1 MSRNEIL
8 TETLTCYHC
17 GESCDDGPVMADDKY
32 FCCSGCKL
40 VYELLSENNLC
51 TYYNLNIHPGVSPK
65 QVYNH
70 KFDYLDIPEVSR
82 QLIRFSHE
90 RQSHVTFYLPGMHCS
105 SCIWLLEHM
114 HRIMPAVLQSTVNF
128 QRKEIT
134 LVYKENE
141 TGLAAIASQLTA
153 IGYEPHITL
162 SDLEKNNTTRLDK
175 SRVIKIAIAGFCF
188 GNIMM
193 MSFPE
198 YFGLEAIWQ
207 QEKLQWLFRY
217 LNLLLS
223 LPVLV
228 YAASEFFVSAWKSL
242 RQRYLNIDAPIA
254 LAIVITFS
262 RSLYEVLT
270 GTGAGYFDSMTGIVF
285 FMLIGRYVQN
295 RTYGTLSFERDYKSF
310 FPMAVRV
317 AVNDKEE
324 SRQISQL
331 KSGDIIVIRNQ
342 ELIPADAR
350 LLSSG
355 THIDYS
361 FVSGESAPVTKRQGD
376 LVYAG
381 GRQLDGAIRLEVT
394 RSVSQSYLTEL
405 WNNHKNREKSGP
417 EIPSFIDPINR
428 YFTVAVL
435 GIAVIASLYW
445 LFTDPSKALNALSA
459 VLIVACPCGL
469 LLTSTFTNGS
479 IIRLMG
485 RLGCY
490 LKNAGAIE
498 SMATADT
505 IVFDKTGTIT
515 HGSHVIFKGT
525 LTAHELEMAV
535 SLAAQS
541 AHVLSRKISGQY
553 ENTRRLMVTDFS
565 ELLGK
570 GICGTVDGK
579 YVMMGSDRFILGW
592 SEHPDSRSSS
602 VYVSIDGRLKGFF
615 SINSTYR
622 SGLAETIGSL
632 KKAYEMHMLSGDHPV
647 ERAQLEQFFP
657 SPSLHFNQKP
667 EDKLNYIR
675 QLQAGGKKV
684 IMVGDGL
691 NDAHAFNQS
700 NAAIAVSDDASHFSP
715 ACDAIL
721 DGAAFR
727 QLPTLLHI
735 ASQGRRIIAACFT
748 FSLIYNL
755 AGLVFAVQGTLSPV
769 IAAILMPASSI
780 SIVLIS
786 TLSVYILGK
795 RSAIKSKADEHQP
808 AS

>member
-1 MSRNEIL
+1 MSRNEVL
-8 TETLTCYHC
+8 TETFACYHC
-17 GESCDDGPVMADDKY
+17 GESCDNDPVRADGKH

-82 QLIRFSHE
+82 QLIHFSHDG
-90 RQSHVTFYLPGMHCS
+90 QAHITFYLPGMHCS

-114 HRIMPAVLQSTVNF
+114 NRIMPSVLQSTVNF
-128 QRKEIT
+128 QRREVS
-134 LVYKENE
+134 LVYKETE
-141 TGLAAIASQLTA
+141 TGLSAIASQLTA

-162 SDLEKNNTTRLDK
+162 NDIENNKTPRVDKN
-175 SRVIKIAIAGFCF
+175 RVIKIAVSGFCF

-198 YFGLEAIWQ
+198 YFGLEAMWQ
-207 QEKLQWLFRY
+207 QERLQWLFRY

-228 YAASEFFVSAWKSL
+228 YAASDFFISAWKSI

-254 LAIVITFS
+254 LAIAVTFL
-262 RSLYEVLT
+262 RSLYEVSS

-295 RTYGTLSFERDYKSF
+295 RTYDTLSFERDYRSY
-310 FPMAVRV
+310 FPLAVRV
-317 AVNDKEE
+317 LVNGKEE
-324 SRQISQL
+324 SRQIAQL
-331 KSGDIIVIRNQ
+331 RKGDVIVIRNQ
-342 ELIPADAR
+342 ELIPADAI
-350 LLSSG
+350 LLSPR

-361 FVSGESAPVTKRQGD
+361 FVSGESSPVSIQQD
-376 LVYAG
+376 NQVYAG
-381 GRQLDGAIRLEVT
+381 GRQLDGAIHLEVT
-394 RSVSQSYLTEL
+394 RSVSQSYLTQL
-405 WNNHKNREKSGP
+405 WNNKHQGRKND
-417 EIPSFIDPINR
+417 PSFIDPINR
-428 YFTVAVL
+428 YFTIAVL
-435 GIAVIASLYW
+435 TIAATAGTYW
-445 LFTDPSKALNALSA
+445 LFSDPSKALNAVSA

-469 LLTSTFTNGS
+469 LLTSSFTNGS

-490 LKNAGAIE
+490 LKNARAIE
-498 SMATADT
+498 SMATANT

-515 HGSHVIFKGT
+515 HGSHVTFKG
-525 LTAHELEMAV
+525 LLVPNELEMAV

-541 AHVLSRKISGQY
+541 AHVLSRKISTQY
-553 ENTRRLMVTDFS
+553 ERISRLNVTDFS
-565 ELLGK
+565 ENIGK

-579 YVMMGSDRFILGW
+579 YVMMGSERFITGW
-592 SEHPDSRSSS
+592 SENPDSRSSR

-615 SINSTYR
+615 SINNAYR
-622 SGLAETIGSL
+622 NGLTETIGNL
-632 KKAYEMHMLSGDHPV
+632 KKDYEMHMLSGDHPV

-667 EDKLNYIR
+667 EDKLNYIL
-675 QLQAGGKKV
+675 QLQTRGKKV

-700 NAAIAVSDDASHFSP
+700 DMAIAVSDDASHFSP

-721 DGAAFR
+721 DGEAF
-727 QLPTLLHI
+727 QKLPALLHI
-735 ASQGRRIIAACFT
+735 ARQGRRIIAACFT
-748 FSLIYNL
+748 FSLIYNI
-755 AGLVFAVQGTLSPV
+755 AGVIFAVQGTLSPV

-786 TLSVYILGK
+786 TLSVYLTGK
-795 RSAIKSKADEHQP
+795 QTT
-808 AS
+808 